1 MSTFTKMPS
10 NLIQLKTKSNFLEVY
25 TYFLIKDQFKD
36 SSLTASISEE
46 ELAKE
51 VGVTNVTISKYIK
64 DLTPYFKEITKKKN
78 EKQEHYYNVYHFT
91 QLKKDFSIVLHTLK
105 DDTEL
110 TPEQKG
116 ILIKIKL
123 VCENGTNFIK
133 YGSKKELAKN
143 IGIGI
148 NQINS
153 KLQPLIDKGYL
164 KYIGKSLHLN
174 PIHFPL
180 SLNIDNSTDGTTN
193 YIYAIIYQFCLNNEV
208 CPPLR
213 DSKALSYLIAKYPNV
228 DSSLKNDLVK
238 KCSNLPKEVSL
249 DYFIKALENKK
260 VERKEPLE
268 WNFII

>member
-1 MSTFTKMPS
+1 MPQT
-10 NLIQLKTKSNFLEVY
+10 LIDLNTRSKFLEIY

-36 SSLTASISEE
+36 NSLKASISEK
-46 ELAKE
+46 ELAQL
-51 VGVTNVTISKYIK
+51 TNTSERTIKRYIK
-64 DLTPYFKEITKKKN
+64 DLEPFFENVTKTKSSG
-78 EKQEHYYNVYHFT
+78 EHYYNVYHFT
-91 QLKKDFSIVLHTLK
+91 QLNNDFSIALHTLK

-174 PIHFPL
+174 PIHFL
-180 SLNIDNSTDGTTN
+180 
-193 YIYAIIYQFCLNNEV
+193 CL
-208 CPPLR
+208 
-213 DSKALSYLIAKYPNV
+213 
-228 DSSLKNDLVK
+228 
-238 KCSNLPKEVSL
+238 
-249 DYFIKALENKK
+249 
-260 VERKEPLE
+260 
-268 WNFII
+268 